1 MRIIHG
7 NPFSEPTHHALDQL
21 LLDRIATGEREPVL
35 RFWYRTAPAVPIG
48 RFQAYENEVAVDYV
62 REHGIDVVRR
72 ITGGGAMYVAPGDVI
87 TFSLYLPRA
96 DVPDDVEAS
105 YDVLDAPIVEALQD
119 IGVPARHEPLNDI
132 VHPDGKLGGAAQL
145 RVDHGVL
152 HHVTLSYALDLREML
167 RVLRIG
173 EEKLSDKAVQSA
185 EQRVERITDH
195 TDATRET
202 IIEAITDAYTERYNN
217 GVGSLTDEEL
227 ARADELATE
236 RFKTDDWNRQR

>member
-1 MRIIHG
+1 MRVIHG
-7 NPFSEPTHHALDQL
+7 DPFPEPIHHALDQV

-35 RFWYRTAPAVPIG
+35 RFWYRAAPAVPIG
-48 RFQAYENEVAVDYV
+48 RFQSYENEVAVDYV
-62 REHGIDVVRR
+62 SEHDIDVVRR

-87 TFSLYLPRA
+87 TYSLYLPRT

-105 YDVLDAPIVEALQD
+105 YELLDEPIVEALR
-119 IGVPARHEPLNDI
+119 GVGVAARHEPLNDI

-152 HHVTLSYALDLREML
+152 HHATLSYALDIREML

-185 EQRVERITDH
+185 EQRVARIADH
-195 TDATRET
+195 TEATRET
-202 IIEAITDAYTERYNN
+202 IIQAIADAYAERY
-217 GVGSLTDEEL
+217 GDGIASLADKEIERAEEL
-227 ARADELATE
+227 AAA
-236 RFKTDDWNRQR
+236 RFDTDDWNRQR